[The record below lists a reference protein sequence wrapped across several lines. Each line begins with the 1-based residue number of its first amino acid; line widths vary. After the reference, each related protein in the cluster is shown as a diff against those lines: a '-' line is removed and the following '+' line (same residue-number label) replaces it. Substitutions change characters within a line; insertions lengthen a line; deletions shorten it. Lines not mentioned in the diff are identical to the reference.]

1 MNNSF
6 AELIQIT
13 LIRPAIVPALTHII
27 NLSLSTGNFPQTW
40 KNAKI
45 IPLHKKDDKLNPK
58 NYHPV
63 AILPVFSKVLER
75 VVFNQIVQY
84 LSSNNLLHPSHH
96 AYRSNHNTT
105 TALIQMYD
113 AIQQWNDLPFKI
125 RNLSNPLEFK
135 KHVKKLIK
143 ENLPIG

>member
-96 AYRSNHNTT
+96 AYRSNTI

-113 AIQQWNDLPFKI
+113 GWVNAYDNGE
-125 RNLSNPLEFK
+125 LSGVCLLDMSAAFDIA
-135 KHVKKLIK
+135 LQTTQYC
-143 ENLPIG
+143 